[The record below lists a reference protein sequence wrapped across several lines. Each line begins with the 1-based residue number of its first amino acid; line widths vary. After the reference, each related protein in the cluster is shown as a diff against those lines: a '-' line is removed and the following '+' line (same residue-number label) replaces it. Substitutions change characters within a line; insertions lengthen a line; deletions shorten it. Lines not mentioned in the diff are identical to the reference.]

1 MDPKQNGKA
10 DEPITHVEIPAGPGV
25 EGNGSGEVE
34 EGANAEA
41 PRPTLAEL
49 ADAGLAPGE
58 LEMAKKQGMVEG
70 EAEDK
75 ESVKKDEKGD
85 QSNGK
90 EKEKDQKSV
99 NERFRILSKGKSPE
113 QILSEVSEKG
123 TLSTEQET
131 VLLANLSQNGQALY
145 WTQKKERQKR
155 QKLEADMTASQAENS
170 KKIADLEAQLAKAK
184 EKPVDDLGLEIPQ
197 EEIDP
202 KKKPLTVEELEKFEA
217 EKAAKAE
224 EQSKKNTERRS
235 ELSDALNYQQ
245 EQARD
250 RYKDEPVPFD
260 QALSYT
266 ADILAAANSGKLEE
280 MYPEPRMRSR
290 IVGKC
295 NLLLRA
301 FANADVFNEGDFDA
315 ADMTYELSKEHPEYG
330 KKPKNN
336 VTKNDETG
344 ADGNPEKAARAI
356 TNASRRGSS
365 ATLTGGGSRRVA
377 LDELTPDQAVKVP
390 TSKFNKIPKETRE
403 RLLRGR

>member
-10 DEPITHVEIPAGPGV
+10 DEPITHIEVPGPGV

-34 EGANAEA
+34 EGANAQA
-41 PRPTLAEL
+41 SRPTLAEL

-75 ESVKKDEKGD
+75 KPVKKDEKGD
-85 QSNGK
+85 EPHGK

-99 NERFRILSKGKSPE
+99 DERFRVLAKGRSPE
-113 QILSEVSEKG
+113 QILSELTDKG
-123 TLSTEQET
+123 ALSPDQEAVVVASLT
-131 VLLANLSQNGQALY
+131 QNGKTLY
-145 WTQKKERQKR
+145 WAQKKERKA
-155 QKLEADMTASQAENS
+155 KL
-170 KKIADLEAQLAKAK
+170 QLMEEKVAK
-184 EKPVDDLGLEIPQ
+184 EKEIVDLKAQLEQAKKPKVDDLGLEIDQ
-197 EEIDP
+197 EQIDP
-202 KKKPLTVEELEKFEA
+202 KKKPLTVEELEKIEA
-217 EKAAKAE
+217 ERAAKTDE
-224 EQSKKNTERRS
+224 ESKKRNERS
-235 ELSDALNYQQ
+235 GEIKSALDYQQ

-266 ADILAAANSGKLEE
+266 ADILAAANSGKLED
-280 MYPEPRMRSR
+280 MYPDPRARSR

-301 FANADVFNEGDFDA
+301 FSNADVFNEGDFDA

-390 TSKFNKIPKETRE
+390 TSRFNKIPKEVRE
-403 RLLRGR
+403 RLLRGK